1 MRSRNN
7 LLQRGTSSEHIFS
20 EPCEKVNDLLSKMC
34 LTSEVLPDKMSL
46 KVTIPPTRHDVIHAC
61 DIYED
66 VAIAYGY
73 NNIKR
78 TIPNTNTIGQQLDI
92 NKLTELLRSPIA
104 ECEFTEALTFSL
116 VSEFCHHCKC

>member
-1 MRSRNN
+1 MY
-7 LLQRGTSSEHIFS
+7 
-20 EPCEKVNDLLSKMC
+20 
-34 LTSEVLPDKMSL
+34 LTSELVGNGDNV

-78 TIPNTNTIGQQLDI
+78 TIPKTNTIGQQFPI
-92 NKLTELLRSPIA
+92 NKLTDLLRYPIA
-104 ECEFTEALTFSL
+104 EAGFTEAFTFAL
-116 VSEFCHHCKC
+116 VRYSQKGNNSYFLNIVKYLYFSAREKTYLPN